1 MPAFRVA
8 VPIGVPL
15 SEKTTEPVGVPT
27 AEPIVAVRV
36 TVFCTRTGF
45 GEAVS
50 PAAGTPLFTVT
61 ERLTSVAAAKFVLP
75 DWSAATTTVPTPVTD
90 RALPLIDPGPES
102 TLNVTVSPEVLL
114 AERVIGA
121 TP

>member
-1 MPAFRVA
+1 MPLLRFA
-8 VPIGVPL
+8 VPSGVPL

-27 AEPIVAVRV
+27 ADATVAVSV
-36 TVFCTRTGF
+36 TVFCTNTGL

-50 PAAGTPLFTVT
+50 PTAGTPLFTAT
-61 ERLTSVAAAKFVLP
+61 ERVTSVAAAKFVLP
-75 DWSAATTTVPTPVTD
+75 DWSAATTTVPTPVTE

-102 TLNVTVSPEVLL
+102 TLNVTASPEVLL